1 MTGATIRAT
10 PFTMAQLLSP
20 GAPIVVFDLDGTL
33 ADTASDLI
41 VTLNVILQREGLDP
55 LPLEEARDLI
65 GAGARALIARG
76 FQVRRKPLTPDYL
89 EGLFH
94 AFLDHYGQNL
104 VVHTKLYPGIVTA
117 LDTLAAQGFTLA
129 VCTNK
134 MQDHSRQLLDALG
147 IIDRFATLA
156 GRDTYPMCKPDPR
169 HLTLTIADA
178 KGDPRRAVLVGD
190 SKTDVDTARAADIPV
205 IGVDFGYTDT
215 PMDRLMPDRLISH
228 FDALVPAVQALIRA

>member
-1 MTGATIRAT
+1 
-10 PFTMAQLLSP
+10 MAQFTSP

-41 VTLNVILQREGLDP
+41 ATLNAILQAEGLDP
-55 LPLEEARDLI
+55 LPLAQARDLI

-76 FQVRRKPLTPDYL
+76 FQVRQKPLTPEHL
-89 EGLFH
+89 EKRFL
-94 AFLDHYGQNL
+94 AFLDHYGRHL
-104 VVHTKLYPGIVTA
+104 VVHTQLYPGVTQA
-117 LDTLAAQGFTLA
+117 LDTLTAEGFTLA

-147 IIDRFATLA
+147 ILDRFAALA
-156 GRDTYPMCKPDPR
+156 GRDTYPVCKPDPR

-178 KGDPRRAVLVGD
+178 KGDPNRAVLIGD

-205 IGVDFGYTDT
+205 IGVDFGYTET
-215 PMDRLMPDRLISH
+215 PMNLLMPDRLISH
-228 FDALVPAVQALIRA
+228 FDALVPAVKAVIRP